1 LSMSGIYGTD
11 AAEARPRS
19 AQAQNQK
26 RRAPIQLMKLVRAY
40 TAAVAIC
47 TGMPGIVHGQTAD
60 TLFTE
65 RPLFVSSDAL
75 LAAGFVAATAAIA
88 PADKWMTRQLRDEAR
103 QANRMLKVG
112 SSAARIWGNPG
123 TLIAGGGMYLL
134 GSATSNRRIQDL
146 GLHSAGAVVVS
157 NLITVGIKAVAGRAR
172 PFVDS
177 SNAMSFGPFR
187 GIRDDAYR
195 SFPSGHATAAFAFAS
210 VVTAETSHWWPDG
223 RWPVGVLTYGTAT
236 LTALSRIYN
245 DQHWASD
252 VMAGAAIGTITG
264 LKLFRYQHSHPDN
277 KIDRTLLRAG
287 LQSSSGRWSL
297 MIGAVKR

>member
-1 LSMSGIYGTD
+1 M
-11 AAEARPRS
+11 AAI
-19 AQAQNQK
+19 N
-26 RRAPIQLMKLVRAY
+26 
-40 TAAVAIC
+40 
-47 TGMPGIVHGQTAD
+47 TGMPGVAQGQTAD

-65 RPLFVSSDAL
+65 RPLFVASDAV
-75 LAAGFVAATAAIA
+75 LAAGFVAATAVIA

-134 GSATSNRRIQDL
+134 GSATGDRRVQDL
-146 GLHSAGAVVVS
+146 GHHSAGAVVVS

-177 SNAMSFGPFR
+177 SSAMNFEPFR

-277 KIDRTLLRAG
+277 RIDRTLLRAG
-287 LQSSSGRWSL
+287 LQSTSGRWSL